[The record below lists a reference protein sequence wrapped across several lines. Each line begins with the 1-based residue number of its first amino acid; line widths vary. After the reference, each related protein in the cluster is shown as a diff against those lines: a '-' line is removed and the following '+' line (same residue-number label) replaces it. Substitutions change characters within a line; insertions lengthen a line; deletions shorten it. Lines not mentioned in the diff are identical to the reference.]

1 MNTELDLFV
10 MIKEMPKVKKTI
22 LTKGT
27 EEEAKLNIRKKK
39 DQ

>member
-22 LTKGT
+22 LTKGK
-27 EEEAKLNIRKKK
+27 EEAKLNIRKKK
-39 DQ
+39 GQ